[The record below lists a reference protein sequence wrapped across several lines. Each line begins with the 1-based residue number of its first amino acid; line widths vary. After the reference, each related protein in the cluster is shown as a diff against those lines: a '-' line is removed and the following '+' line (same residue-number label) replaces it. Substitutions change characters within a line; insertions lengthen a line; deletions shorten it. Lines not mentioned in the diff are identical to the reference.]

1 MEAVVALLLAAG
13 SDPSLTNYEGESPLN
28 VAASK
33 QVITSGA
40 LMLKSLRWRM
50 LHGRNL
56 FNLNT

>member
-28 VAASK
+28 IAASK

-50 LHGRNL
+50 LYGRSL